1 LKLAKASTIEDMR
14 ARVAAAREAEEA
26 DETSP
31 VEPEMPVINEPREL
45 ASTEYVNRAHTLDQS
60 DLAMPRIMMAQAM
73 SKAVQSDEVEKG
85 NWYLYPDNMQ
95 LGEKIDVVLLNMFKS
110 LLYFEPGQGL
120 LCRSFDLVQGVGTP
134 GIECDKCP
142 LQKWLPK
149 EEGGGPPKCRL
160 AYNYTAMVVGSDIND
175 ESSPLMGVL
184 SLSSMSAHGQAHQH
198 PQEHAQRD
206 RWAVVPV
213 PLPSRAEEDREQE
226 GYLLRRH
233 GQLRGEDRRRASG
246 AGHHHGSDPEPH
258 GWGALD

>member
-1 LKLAKASTIEDMR
+1 LAKASTIEDMR

-31 VEPEMPVINEPREL
+31 VEPEMP

-184 SLSSMSAHGQAHQH
+184 SLSSMSAPTGKLINTLKSTRNGIDGPWYPFRFRLGLKKTENKKGTFYVATASFVEKIDGELLEQAITM
-198 PQEHAQRD
+198 AQTLNPT
-206 RWAVVPV
+206 A
-213 PLPSRAEEDREQE
+213 
-226 GYLLRRH
+226 
-233 GQLRGEDRRRASG
+233 GERSIEMGDA
-246 AGHHHGSDPEPH
+246 A
-258 GWGALD
+258 